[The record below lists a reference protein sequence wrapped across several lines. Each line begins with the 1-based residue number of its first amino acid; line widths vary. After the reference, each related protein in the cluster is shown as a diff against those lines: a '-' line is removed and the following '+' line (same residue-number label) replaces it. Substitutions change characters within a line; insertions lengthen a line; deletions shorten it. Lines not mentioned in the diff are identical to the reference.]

1 MGMEKKVRV
10 RAVISG
16 RVQGVFFRLETTKAA
31 ARYGVFGWVKNQ
43 RDGTVAAVFEGS
55 KENVDS
61 MLAWCKHGP
70 PIAKVLDVNIRWEEY
85 TGEFHS
91 FEIRF

>member
-1 MGMEKKVRV
+1 MEDKVRV

-16 RVQGVFFRLETTKAA
+16 RVQGVFFRLETKKAA

-43 RDGTVAAVFEGS
+43 RDGTVAAVFEGF

-61 MLAWCKHGP
+61 MLDWCKHGP
-70 PIAKVLDVNIRWEEY
+70 PVAKVLDVDVTREEY
-85 TGEFHS
+85 RGEFNG
-91 FEIRF
+91 FEIRY

>member
-1 MGMEKKVRV
+1 MGMENKVRV

-16 RVQGVFFRLETTKAA
+16 RVQGVFFRLETKKAA
-31 ARYGVFGWVKNQ
+31 VRYGVFGWVKNQ
-43 RDGTVAAVFEGS
+43 RDGTVAAVFEGP
-55 KENVDS
+55 KKNVDS

-70 PIAKVLDVNIRWEEY
+70 PIAKVFDVNVTWEEY
-85 TGEFHS
+85 KGEFHS